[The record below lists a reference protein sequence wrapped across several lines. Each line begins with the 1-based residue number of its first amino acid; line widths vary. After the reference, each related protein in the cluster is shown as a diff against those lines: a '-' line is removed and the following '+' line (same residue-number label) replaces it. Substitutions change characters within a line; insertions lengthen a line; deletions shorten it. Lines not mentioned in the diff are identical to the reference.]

1 MSPKCTRC
9 KKTSKGCKCPDVCG
23 PCLDRGLY
31 EEAEEGQNPCE
42 CCKKCKKH
50 SDECVCASS
59 RCHIC
64 DSLIKDC
71 DCRKS
76 SASVNASGS
85 GSVNTDQ
92 GTINFT
98 VSAPASGGVNLKP
111 PDLGKLKDKENL
123 STYIS
128 QLKRW
133 SRCCSVKPEN
143 QADIILAIAP
153 DQNEPLYIE
162 MEAHFGDT
170 LNEDREGVNKIVKW
184 LEEKYGK
191 TQHSSLLAKYNA
203 FNNTVRNDKENLIDF
218 IGRFETAYKAMEKL
232 GEKFSANLQ
241 SFALLK
247 QAKLPQM
254 DYQIITKGLDYN
266 NKEKEEENYKATKNA
281 MIAYQTN
288 KSNTKKDTETFV
300 VDLEN
305 MDSDEEI
312 SDEKLEA
319 IQVLLAKNLNK
330 KSVKS
335 GQNKEKK
342 GQRNKVWKCVAC
354 LCTHKLW
361 YPCDCDCTKHK
372 VWQCKNYDPV
382 KHGKFVDGKFVPKGK
397 DHKKEERGESNFYV
411 NFFENTFERTL
422 KNSNVESSFI
432 VKSQMIED
440 EYQPVQN
447 LFRLLE
453 ARDLPADDGS
463 QAGPSTS
470 SSALSGHNYGNPA
483 LHRPDRAQP
492 SGESSRHDDHSD
504 DSLSSHDTTD
514 CLDQISEL
522 IYIANQDPKADF
534 NNAMLVDSGS
544 PSTICSLNTFKTIRA
559 SYPAQIRNMLEY
571 DKSNR
576 SFQFGGGVRTVSLG
590 VCKLPIYIMD
600 DTGSFHKIFITV
612 DIVEKGNVPLLLGGK
627 SLKKMKAEL
636 DFEKVTI
643 RINLKQNET
652 KVDFPMAVSESGHYH
667 LPFYVL
673 SKGDAEHIWR
683 SMVEEK
689 DWQQQEMEDVLTY
702 ITKTKYPKQEE
713 IFSECG
719 KNRQTAKPLRKKD
732 ILKVHQVLG
741 HPSRDKLEKMIR
753 KSSRCDEVTIEQL
766 KILDKCEVCS
776 VEGRKVPR
784 PRVAMPKS
792 NNFNHVV
799 TIDLKENKRYPKAA
813 PFIIYIRDSFTK
825 FIVGQFIRNKRQ
837 ETVTKAICTQWVKIF
852 GPPTYIQSDRGSEF
866 LNSQLRAF
874 CETWDIRFTATA
886 SYSAHANGEIERA
899 HACVDRSMDKM
910 MTAMPSLT
918 PEEALAW
925 SLNASNTLSS
935 VSGFSPHMLVF
946 GRNPNIPT
954 LTDFKP
960 GNQEPENTGMS
971 EPVARQLTAML
982 QARETWV
989 SLESDKVLRKALNQR
1004 IYSRPT
1010 DIKHND
1016 WIYYKRSVDRYYVGP
1031 VKVILKDGKRLHCL
1045 RHGQN
1050 IVVNSDDVLLYK
1062 PDSEVN
1068 LPGDD
1073 FVSLPVQTDA
1083 QPSQQPVAE
1092 EQESDV
1098 GQPTDG
1104 EVVEVPDNTI
1114 TVTDVDDG
1122 SQAGPSTSSSALS
1135 GHNYG
1140 NPASHRPDRAQPSGE
1155 SSRHDDHSDDSL
1167 SSHDTTD
1174 CPDQRSQDYIP
1185 ATSTTNSDLGYPVRC
1200 RLCMEEMSNK
1210 IIYAHCE
1217 THHGV
1222 LNQNIRRIAEKIES
1236 PAPDSVFANKDK
1248 LSPGVAVVDRAG
1260 NYLELL
1266 HNQGDVWRA
1275 KNIATA
1281 EEVNLDLIKDISA
1294 MRFIGKFANS
1304 EDGIT
1309 ADNAEGVQTLYTKED
1324 FKQRVFVA
1332 SEVEHSDEVTFV
1344 VNIPRYKHG
1353 EAHCVEAKKKELQDF
1368 IDFDVYDR
1376 VPKPKDAKLL
1386 GCNWVLV
1393 RKELPDGSWKTKA
1406 RLTIMGNKED
1416 CKADILSDSP
1426 TANRMTIKILLTI
1439 AAAKGWDLQTSDVT
1453 RAFLQ
1458 TENLSR
1464 QIFVRPPVEAGE
1476 EPGVVWAL
1484 KRACYGIVD
1493 ASRSFFLN
1501 YSKHLKLQGYEPL
1514 TMDPAVF
1521 INKPN
1526 REESMTSAYAVHVDD
1541 TLAVGPRPEL
1551 DRAQKEMETHFTYG
1565 DVQRP
1570 PFRFLGV
1577 NVSKLD
1583 SGGFVLDQDHY
1594 VDQLELP
1601 DIKKYEA
1608 IQKQDQLDTEGQS
1621 VFRSLSSKLNM
1632 LALTSR
1638 PDFSFQAKCLTTR
1651 FGKATKSDLYTA
1663 IRLLR
1668 KAKQESTKMVIP
1680 DIGPVSE
1687 WLIVGYSDAS
1697 SRSGGSSFST
1707 GGQVI
1712 MLVNKITQASSIIFW
1727 ASKKIDRVCTSSM
1740 AAEVLSLQKLS
1751 SHLFLTKQLLKNMLG
1766 KEGENIPCLALT
1778 DNHDT
1783 FSAVHTIKPVT
1794 DPRMQADVVVI
1805 RQAIH
1810 EDKTIS
1816 ELRFTPADTQLADC
1830 LTKITKNGED
1840 LMKVLRTG
1848 HCFIPGGTVLRDSTA
1863 IACKTWHDLL
1873 RAEEAAAQ
1881 LSSGSSPS
1889 SSASPPAP
1897 TSS

>member
-1 MSPKCTRC
+1 MSP
-9 KKTSKGCKCPDVCG
+9 
-23 PCLDRGLY
+23 
-31 EEAEEGQNPCE
+31 
-42 CCKKCKKH
+42 
-50 SDECVCASS
+50 SDS
-59 RCHIC
+59 
-64 DSLIKDC
+64 
-71 DCRKS
+71 RKS
-76 SASVNASGS
+76 SASVNASGP
-85 GSVNTDQ
+85 GSVN
-92 GTINFT
+92 TINFT
-98 VSAPASGGVNLKP
+98 VSAPGEVYLKP
-111 PDLGKLKDKENL
+111 PDLGKLKDKENI

-170 LNEDREGVNKIVKW
+170 LNEDREGVTKIVKW

-266 NKEKEEENYKATKNA
+266 NKQKEEENYKATKNA
-281 MIAYQTN
+281 MIAFQTN
-288 KSNTKKDTETFV
+288 KSNTGNDTGTLL

-305 MDSDEEI
+305 MEPDEEI
-312 SDEKLEA
+312 SEDKLKA
-319 IQVLLAKNLNK
+319 IQLLIAKNLNK
-330 KSVKS
+330 KAAKS
-335 GQNKEKK
+335 GQNREIFVCAECNRKIQHCRCREEEEK
-342 GQRNKVWKCVAC
+342 
-354 LCTHKLW
+354 
-361 YPCDCDCTKHK
+361 
-372 VWQCKNYDPV
+372 
-382 KHGKFVDGKFVPKGK
+382 
-397 DHKKEERGESNFYV
+397 GELNFYV
-411 NFFENTFERTL
+411 NSFENTIGKTH
-422 KNSNVESSFI
+422 KNVNVESTFI

-447 LFRLLE
+447 LLRLLDE
-453 ARDLPADDGS
+453 DEDVEVRDVPADDRS
-463 QAGPSTS
+463 QAGLSTS
-470 SSALSGHNYGNPA
+470 SSALSGHNYGDPA

-492 SGESSRHDDHSD
+492 SGESSRRDDHSD
-504 DSLSSHDTTD
+504 DSLSSHDTTAD
-514 CLDQISEL
+514 YLDQVSEL
-522 IYIANQDPKADF
+522 IYIANQEPKADF

-559 SYPAQIRNMLEY
+559 SYPAQIRKMLQY
-571 DKSNR
+571 NKSNR

-600 DTGSFHKIFITV
+600 DTSNFHKIFITV

-643 RINLKQNET
+643 RINLKENKT

-702 ITKTKYPKQEE
+702 ITKTKHPKQEE
-713 IFSECG
+713 IFSERG
-719 KNRQTAKPLRKKD
+719 KNRRTAKPLRKKD

-753 KSSRCDEVTIEQL
+753 NSSRCDEVTIEQL
-766 KILDKCEVCS
+766 KVLDNCEVCS

-825 FIVGQFIRNKRQ
+825 FIVGQFIRNKKQ

-971 EPVARQLTAML
+971 ESVARQLTAML

-1083 QPSQQPVAE
+1083 QPSQPLVTE

-1114 TVTDVDDG
+1114 TVTTVDDG
-1122 SQAGPSTSSSALS
+1122 NQAGPSSSSSALS
-1135 GHNYG
+1135 GHTT
-1140 NPASHRPDRAQPSGE
+1140 PHR
-1155 SSRHDDHSDDSL
+1155 
-1167 SSHDTTD
+1167 
-1174 CPDQRSQDYIP
+1174 
-1185 ATSTTNSDLGYPVRC
+1185 
-1200 RLCMEEMSNK
+1200 
-1210 IIYAHCE
+1210 
-1217 THHGV
+1217 
-1222 LNQNIRRIAEKIES
+1222 
-1236 PAPDSVFANKDK
+1236 F
-1248 LSPGVAVVDRAG
+1248 
-1260 NYLELL
+1260 
-1266 HNQGDVWRA
+1266 
-1275 KNIATA
+1275 
-1281 EEVNLDLIKDISA
+1281 
-1294 MRFIGKFANS
+1294 
-1304 EDGIT
+1304 
-1309 ADNAEGVQTLYTKED
+1309 
-1324 FKQRVFVA
+1324 
-1332 SEVEHSDEVTFV
+1332 
-1344 VNIPRYKHG
+1344 
-1353 EAHCVEAKKKELQDF
+1353 
-1368 IDFDVYDR
+1368 
-1376 VPKPKDAKLL
+1376 
-1386 GCNWVLV
+1386 
-1393 RKELPDGSWKTKA
+1393 
-1406 RLTIMGNKED
+1406 
-1416 CKADILSDSP
+1416 
-1426 TANRMTIKILLTI
+1426 
-1439 AAAKGWDLQTSDVT
+1439 
-1453 RAFLQ
+1453 
-1458 TENLSR
+1458 
-1464 QIFVRPPVEAGE
+1464 
-1476 EPGVVWAL
+1476 
-1484 KRACYGIVD
+1484 
-1493 ASRSFFLN
+1493 
-1501 YSKHLKLQGYEPL
+1501 
-1514 TMDPAVF
+1514 
-1521 INKPN
+1521 
-1526 REESMTSAYAVHVDD
+1526 
-1541 TLAVGPRPEL
+1541 
-1551 DRAQKEMETHFTYG
+1551 
-1565 DVQRP
+1565 
-1570 PFRFLGV
+1570 
-1577 NVSKLD
+1577 
-1583 SGGFVLDQDHY
+1583 
-1594 VDQLELP
+1594 
-1601 DIKKYEA
+1601 
-1608 IQKQDQLDTEGQS
+1608 
-1621 VFRSLSSKLNM
+1621 
-1632 LALTSR
+1632 
-1638 PDFSFQAKCLTTR
+1638 
-1651 FGKATKSDLYTA
+1651 
-1663 IRLLR
+1663 
-1668 KAKQESTKMVIP
+1668 
-1680 DIGPVSE
+1680 
-1687 WLIVGYSDAS
+1687 
-1697 SRSGGSSFST
+1697 
-1707 GGQVI
+1707 
-1712 MLVNKITQASSIIFW
+1712 
-1727 ASKKIDRVCTSSM
+1727 
-1740 AAEVLSLQKLS
+1740 
-1751 SHLFLTKQLLKNMLG
+1751 
-1766 KEGENIPCLALT
+1766 
-1778 DNHDT
+1778 
-1783 FSAVHTIKPVT
+1783 
-1794 DPRMQADVVVI
+1794 
-1805 RQAIH
+1805 
-1810 EDKTIS
+1810 
-1816 ELRFTPADTQLADC
+1816 
-1830 LTKITKNGED
+1830 
-1840 LMKVLRTG
+1840 
-1848 HCFIPGGTVLRDSTA
+1848 
-1863 IACKTWHDLL
+1863 
-1873 RAEEAAAQ
+1873 
-1881 LSSGSSPS
+1881 
-1889 SSASPPAP
+1889 
-1897 TSS
+1897 